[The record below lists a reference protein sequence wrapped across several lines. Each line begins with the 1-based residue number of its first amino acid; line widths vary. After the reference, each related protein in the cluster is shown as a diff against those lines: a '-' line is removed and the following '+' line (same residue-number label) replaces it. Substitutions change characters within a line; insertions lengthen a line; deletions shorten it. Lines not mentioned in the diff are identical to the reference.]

1 MFFRIRIRIRLAC
14 RLSQAGFDDPFDPKS
29 AWLSDDSDRCLAGSD
44 ALMERARDVEIFV
57 VSRAPPG
64 IDSYV
69 VIGAV
74 LGACR
79 IFTGD
84 GDRVSVWWR
93 KIQPTVQEELDRK
106 SVV

>member
-1 MFFRIRIRIRLAC
+1 
-14 RLSQAGFDDPFDPKS
+14 
-29 AWLSDDSDRCLAGSD
+29 
-44 ALMERARDVEIFV
+44 MERARDVEIFV

-84 GDRVSVWWR
+84 GDRVSGWWR
-93 KIQPTVQEELDRK
+93 KIQPTVQEELGSKPADRK
-106 SVV
+106 GKKRNQKDRDEVPMGGCPTFDHPGGKPDKKSQKRQTVP